1 MTARR
6 NGLEARPA
14 ANPAVAAAII
24 ATIIAYGNHAR
35 HHFAII
41 EGNGKQKNGEN
52 SIVMHATPEGVT
64 TNLQPRLVGFL
75 CEKGAYS
82 FYDVANPVRRRLPA
96 NFVGL
101 PVACI
106 SQVQTNEVLKAFHS
120 GADGVLIAGCETCQC
135 RRNWRQIQAQ
145 FSEISLALVW
155 FGIDPHRLRLEW
167 IAATEE
173 RKFFWVINEMMEKL
187 RQLPPLQLPVDLRK
201 NLTYCG

>member
-1 MTARR
+1 M
-6 NGLEARPA
+6 P
-14 ANPAVAAAII
+14 
-24 ATIIAYGNHAR
+24 
-35 HHFAII
+35 
-41 EGNGKQKNGEN
+41 
-52 SIVMHATPEGVT
+52 STPEDVT

-75 CEKGAYS
+75 CEHGAHT
-82 FYDVANPVRRRLPA
+82 FYDISNPVRRRPPA

-120 GADGVLIAGCETCQC
+120 GAEGVLIAGCETC
-135 RRNWRQIQAQ
+135 RRRCNWRQIQAQ
-145 FSEISLALVW
+145 FSEISLALIW

-167 IAATEE
+167 IAVTEE

-187 RQLPPLQLPVDLRK
+187 RQLPSLQLPVDLGK